1 MEVSWNGA
9 TPKSPIFGDFPWM
22 NHPAIGGT
30 PTGTSLMETSIWG
43 NTFIWEMASQ
53 KRPFC
58 ATLTYWLLVL
68 LGTMLWMT
76 LGPLGISLSMVFMFF
91 FHWACCMYQITLF
104 ASFGG
109 ISYVCYSK
117 QHVFCFFLGGYHML
131 QETMF
136 HSQWGNISI
145 NNQ

>member
-1 MEVSWNGA
+1 
-9 TPKSPIFGDFPWM
+9 
-22 NHPAIGGT
+22 
-30 PTGTSLMETSIWG
+30 
-43 NTFIWEMASQ
+43 
-53 KRPFC
+53 
-58 ATLTYWLLVL
+58 
-68 LGTMLWMT
+68 
-76 LGPLGISLSMVFMFF
+76 
-91 FHWACCMYQITLF
+91 MYQITLF